1 MARRKPAPTS
11 DAKAANPAPALH
23 ALAVAP
29 VVGGIVALLVV
40 VGIAAMTYGALTG
53 VAGPRSAEAAPTPG
67 SRLAFRTRPQPARH
81 SYRRGRRPLAA

>member
-1 MARRKPAPTS
+1 MAQRKPAPTS
-11 DAKAANPAPALH
+11 DAKATNTAPALH

-53 VAGPRSAEAAPTPG
+53 VAGARS
-67 SRLAFRTRPQPARH
+67 LKQ
-81 SYRRGRRPLAA
+81 RRPPDRG